1 MRRNDF
7 LWEGCENAPATAA
20 RKYSS
25 SRNANVRSGVKS
37 NRSFVLSLATC
48 FLLLFAV
55 CALPAWGQ
63 AVSTGTIVGTVT
75 DNSGAVVVGASVT
88 LVDKATGDTRTTT
101 TNDVGHYI
109 FSNVPPSTYTI
120 KFKQPGFSE
129 LDVTDATV
137 LVGTQLTENAQMK
150 LGAIATTITVTETAG
165 AELQT
170 MNATVGNTVTG
181 TALDSLPALGRD
193 AGTFMTLQPGVSPDG
208 AVAGAVEDQSTF
220 TLDGGQNSNDM
231 DGSMNVYTTSYA
243 NDPTGGAMGGAPT
256 GVMPTPIDSV
266 EEFKVNTAGQTA
278 DFNSSAGAQVE
289 MVTRRG
295 TNAWH
300 GSGYEY
306 YLDNNWDANS
316 WTNNNTQTALPDY
329 HYSRFGGRVGGPII
343 PKQIL
348 GGKTYFFA
356 NYEGFRWPNVD
367 TYAHSVPSPNME
379 AGILTFNNAAGQPIN
394 YNIKTYDPRGIG
406 IDPTIQAMWQKYEPQ
421 GTPAGCG
428 PVGGGSRC
436 DGVNEFGFVGNIALP
451 QTTNFGVT
459 RVDHDFGTKW
469 HLNTTYHYFNEH
481 KATNSQV
488 DIGGVF
494 PGDTLG
500 TAAALSNRPQQTWF
514 YTVGLTTNISPN
526 VTNDFHYSY
535 LRNYWA
541 WDTANA
547 PPQPGTDSTGVLEP
561 FGESSTQDLAPY
573 NVNTQNIRTRFWDG
587 HDNYLRDDIT
597 VLHGNHLFQ
606 FGGIYQRNWDYHQRT
621 DNGGGINY
629 TLTYQIGD
637 TLGAGLVDMSSLYAA
652 GYAGGAA
659 NETAATDRAA
669 ATVLGIVTDSQIAYT
684 RSGQSLKLN
693 PSLTPAFDQSTI
705 PYYNVYFSDSWH
717 MKPSFTLTFGL
728 GYTIEMPPTEVQGK
742 QVEVVDASDQML
754 NLGDYFAQRQAFAL
768 QGQVYNPE
776 VGYALVGN
784 VGSGLKYPYNPYYGS
799 FSPRI
804 SAAWNP
810 QFDADSMF
818 GKVFGANN
826 TVIRGGYNRIYG
838 RLNGVDQVLV
848 PLLGEGLIQPT
859 QCKLALASGS
869 CGPTTPTANTAFRI
883 GIDGNTA
890 PIPAATPTLP
900 QPIFPGVNNVAA
912 AAGEG
917 FDPNF
922 RPNAIDSFDLTI
934 QRQLSPKLILEVGY
948 IGRRISHEYQ
958 PVNINAVP
966 YMMTLGGQT
975 FASAYAAVENALGC
989 TKSFVQ
995 CGANPSVS
1003 VPVQPFFEAA
1013 LSNTGYCNGFSS
1025 CTAAVVSQTNPNAL
1039 SGSGEFGNFTSQS
1052 VWSLWSHLDNGGVG
1066 GAVGG
1071 GTAPGWNFPRSMLNS
1086 PIAATCTAGNSNGC
1100 SGQMSGGVALNAS
1113 IGHGNYNAAFA
1124 SFKTTDWHGVT
1135 SQQNFTFSRAL
1146 GTGADVQATSEYTP
1160 DNPFNLNEM
1169 YGRQNFDHTLVY
1181 NLYIAYQPPVYKGQH
1196 GLIRRLAGGWSFAPV
1211 FTAGTGAPQECNTL
1225 TADSQSF
1232 GAGDGSNYFDN
1243 ENCLF
1248 TTRPPNPSVH
1258 ETFHPAV
1265 AGVSA
1270 AYDTVNYFA
1279 NPQAVANSAR
1289 APILGLDQNDGGSGI
1304 LSNPPYWNMDFQI
1317 KKLTN
1322 LSERFSIETQFMFL
1336 NIFNHP
1342 QFNAGSTGSDPLDIG
1357 NLPGAWGDSSA
1368 QANNPRAMEFG
1379 IRLNF

>member
-1 MRRNDF
+1 MPRGLF
-7 LWEGCENAPATAA
+7 IGEGCESAGQTFAPEC
-20 RKYSS
+20 SS
-25 SRNANVRSGVKS
+25 SRNASVRSGVKGNHS
-37 NRSFVLSLATC
+37 VALSIVSMSL
-48 FLLLFAV
+48 FLFAL

-63 AVSTGTIVGTVT
+63 AVATGTVVGTVT
-75 DNSGAVVVGASVT
+75 DNSGAVVAGASVT
-88 LVDKATGDTRTTT
+88 LVDNARGDTRTTT

-109 FSNVPPSTYTI
+109 FSNTPPATYTI
-120 KFKQPGFSE
+120 KFKKSGFSE
-129 LDVTDATV
+129 FDITNATV
-137 LVGTQLTENAQMK
+137 LVGTQLNENVQMK
-150 LGAIATTITVTETAG
+150 LGSVSTTVTVTETAG

-231 DGSMNVYTTSYA
+231 DGTMATYTVSYA

-295 TNAWH
+295 TSNWH
-300 GSGYEY
+300 GSVYEY
-306 YLDNNWDANS
+306 YLDNNWNANS
-316 WTNNNTQTALPDY
+316 WTNNNTQTPLPDY

-343 PKQIL
+343 PKEIL

-356 NYEGFRWPNVD
+356 NYEGFRWPNVG

-379 AGILTFNNAAGQPIN
+379 VGILTFSGVN
-394 YNIKTYDPRGIG
+394 YNIKNYDPRGIG

-428 PVGGGSRC
+428 AVGGGSRC

-451 QTTNFGVT
+451 QTSNFGVT
-459 RVDHDFGTKW
+459 RFDHDFGTKW
-469 HLNTTYHYFNEH
+469 HLNTTYHYCNQ
-481 KATNSQV
+481 KRATDSQV

-500 TAAALSNRPQQTWF
+500 TAASLSNRPQQTWF
-514 YTVGLTTNISPN
+514 YTAGLTTNISPN

-535 LRNYWA
+535 LRNFWA
-541 WDTANA
+541 WETANA

-561 FGESSTQDLAPY
+561 FGESATQDLAPY
-573 NVNTQNIRTRFWDG
+573 NVNTQQVRTRFWDG

-597 VLHGNHLFQ
+597 VLHSNHLFQ

-637 TLGAGLVDMSSLYAA
+637 TPGAGLVNMSSLYAA
-652 GYAGGAA
+652 GYVGGAA

-669 ATVLGIVTDSQIAYT
+669 AAVLGIVTDSQVAYT
-684 RSGQSLKLN
+684 RSGASLTLN
-693 PSLTPAFDQSTI
+693 PPLTPAFDQSTI

-742 QVEVVDASDQML
+742 QVEVVDASGQML
-754 NLGDYFAQRQAFAL
+754 NLEGYLAQRKAFAL

-776 VGYALVGN
+776 VGYALVSN

-810 QFDADSMF
+810 QFSTDTFMGKLF
-818 GKVFGANN
+818 GGSN

-859 QCKLALASGS
+859 QCKLALASGA
-869 CGPTTPTANTAFRI
+869 CGPTTPTAGTAFRI
-883 GIDGNTA
+883 GVDGNTA

-900 QPIFPGVNNVAA
+900 QPIFPGFNNVAA

-917 FDPNF
+917 FDTNF

-948 IGRRISHEYQ
+948 IGRRITHEYQ

-989 TKSFVQ
+989 TTSFVQ
-995 CGANPSVS
+995 CGANPGAV

-1013 LSNTGYCNGFSS
+1013 LSGTGYCNGFSS
-1025 CTAAVVSQTNPNAL
+1025 CTAAVVSQVNPNAA
-1039 SGSGEFGNFTSQS
+1039 SGSGEFGSFTSQS
-1052 VWSLWSHLDNGGVG
+1052 VWGLWSDLDNGGIG

-1113 IGHGNYNAAFA
+1113 IGYGNYNGAFF
-1124 SFKTTDWHGVT
+1124 SFKSTDWHGVT

-1160 DNPFNLNEM
+1160 DDPFNLNEM
-1169 YGRQNFDHTLVY
+1169 YGRQNFDHTFVY
-1181 NLYIAYQPPVYKGQH
+1181 NLYIAYQPPIYKGQH
-1196 GLIRRLAGGWSFAPV
+1196 GLIGRLAGGWSLAPIFA
-1211 FTAGTGAPQECNTL
+1211 AGTGNPQECNTL
-1225 TADSQSF
+1225 SADSQSF
-1232 GAGDGSNYFDN
+1232 GAGDGVNYADN

-1248 TTRPPNPSVH
+1248 TTRPPSPSVH
-1258 ETFHPAV
+1258 ETFHPASG
-1265 AGVSA
+1265 ASP
-1270 AYDTVNYFA
+1270 AYTEVNYFA
-1279 NPQAVANSAR
+1279 NPAAVAATAR
-1289 APILGLDQNDGGSGI
+1289 APILGLDQHDGGTGV
-1304 LSNPPYWNMDFQI
+1304 LSNLPYWNMDLQL

-1336 NIFNHP
+1336 NVFNHP
-1342 QFNAGSTGSDPLDIG
+1342 QFNAASTGNDPLDIG
-1357 NLPGAWGDSSA
+1357 NLPNAWGDSSA

>member
-1 MRRNDF
+1 MRRSVLLRD
-7 LWEGCENAPATAA
+7 GCESVAQTAA
-20 RKYSS
+20 RECFSS
-25 SRNANVRSGVKS
+25 GNAERSSFSVEGS
-37 NRSFVLSLATC
+37 RSFALSFASI

-55 CALPAWGQ
+55 CTMPSWGQ
-63 AVSTGTIVGTVT
+63 AVATGTLVGTVT
-75 DNSGAVVVGASVT
+75 DNSGAVVAGASVT
-88 LVDKATGDTRTTT
+88 ATDNATGDTRTTT
-101 TNDVGHYI
+101 TNDVGHYAFPNI
-109 FSNVPPSTYTI
+109 QPATYTI
-120 KFKQPGFSE
+120 KFKKTGFAE
-129 LDVTDATV
+129 LDITNATV
-137 LVGTQLTENAQMK
+137 LVGTQLTENVQMK
-150 LGAIATTITVTETAG
+150 LGTVATTVTVTETAG

-208 AVAGAVEDQSTF
+208 SVAGAVEDQSTF

-231 DGSMNVYTTSYA
+231 DGTMNTYTPSYA

-295 TNAWH
+295 TNNWH
-300 GSGYEY
+300 GSAYEY

-329 HYSRFGGRVGGPII
+329 HYSRFGGRAGGPVI
-343 PKQIL
+343 PKEIL
-348 GGKTYFFA
+348 GGKTYFFS
-356 NYEGFRWPNVD
+356 NYEGFRWPNVG

-379 AGILTFNNAAGQPIN
+379 AGIVTFNGVN
-394 YNIKTYDPRGIG
+394 YNLKNYDPRGIG
-406 IDPTIQAMWQKYEPQ
+406 IDPTIQVMWQKYEPQ

-451 QTTNFGVT
+451 QTSNFGVA

-469 HLNTTYHYFNEH
+469 HLNTTYHYYNEH
-481 KATNSQV
+481 RATSDQV
-488 DIGGVF
+488 DIGGAF
-494 PGDTLG
+494 PGDALG
-500 TAAALSNRPQQTWF
+500 TAASLSNRPEQSWF
-514 YTVGLTTNISPN
+514 YTAGLTTNISSN

-535 LRNYWA
+535 LRNFWA

-547 PPQPGTDSTGVLEP
+547 PPQPGTDSAGVLEP
-561 FGESSTQDLAPY
+561 FGESAIQELAPY
-573 NVNTQNIRTRFWDG
+573 NVNTQQARRRFWDG
-587 HDNYLRDDIT
+587 HDNYLRDDVT

-606 FGGIYQRNWDYHQRT
+606 FGGIYQRNWDWHSRT

-629 TLTYQIGD
+629 TLTYQIGS
-637 TLGAGLVDMSSLYAA
+637 TSGAGLVDMSSLYAA

-659 NETAATDRAA
+659 NETTATDRAA
-669 ATVLGIVTDSQIAYT
+669 AAVLGIVTASQVAYT
-684 RSGQSLKLN
+684 RSGPSLSLN
-693 PSLTPAFDQSTI
+693 GPLTPAFDQSTI

-717 MKPSFTLTFGL
+717 MKPSFTFTYGL
-728 GYTIEMPPTEVQGK
+728 GYTIEMPPTEAQGK
-742 QVEVVDASDQML
+742 QVEVVDASGQML
-754 NLGDYFAQRQAFAL
+754 NLEGYMAQRKAFAL

-810 QFDADSMF
+810 QFNADSML
-818 GKVFGANN
+818 GKIFGANN

-848 PLLGEGLIQPT
+848 PLLGEGLIQPV
-859 QCKLALASGS
+859 QCKLALASGA
-869 CGPTTPTANTAFRI
+869 CGPATPTADSAFRI

-900 QPIFPGVNNVAA
+900 QPIFPGFNNVAA

-917 FDPNF
+917 FDTNF

-934 QRQLSPKLILEVGY
+934 QRQLSSKLILEVGY
-948 IGRRISHEYQ
+948 IGRRITHEYQ

-966 YMMTLGGQT
+966 YMMTMGGQS
-975 FASAYAAVENALGC
+975 FATAYAAVETAMGC
-989 TKSFVQ
+989 TTSFVA
-995 CGANPSVS
+995 CGANPNVT

-1013 LSNTGYCNGFSS
+1013 LSGTGYCTGFSS
-1025 CTAAVVSQTNPNAL
+1025 CTAAVVSQVNPNVA
-1039 SGSGEFGNFTSQS
+1039 SGAGEFGRFTSQS
-1052 VWSLWSHLDNGGVG
+1052 VWSLWSDLDKGGIAG
-1066 GAVGG
+1066 GPG
-1071 GTAPGWNFPRSMLNS
+1071 GTTLPGWNFPRSMLNS
-1086 PIAATCTAGNSNGC
+1086 PIYSQCAGALTNGC

-1113 IGHGNYNAAFA
+1113 IGHGNYNGAFF

-1160 DNPFNLNEM
+1160 DDPFNLNTM
-1169 YGRQNFDHTLVY
+1169 YGRQNFDHTFVY
-1181 NLYIAYQPPVYKGQH
+1181 NLYIAYVPPVYKGQH
-1196 GLIRRLAGGWSFAPV
+1196 GFMGHLAGGWSLAPI
-1211 FTAGTGAPQECNTL
+1211 FTAGTGNPQECNTL

-1232 GAGDGSNYFDN
+1232 GSGDGTNYFNN

-1258 ETFHPAV
+1258 ETFHAASGSNPA
-1265 AGVSA
+1265 
-1270 AYDTVNYFA
+1270 YTDVNYFA
-1279 NPQAVANSAR
+1279 NPAAVAATAR
-1289 APILGLDQNDGGSGI
+1289 APILGLDQHDGGSGI
-1304 LSNPPYWNMDFQI
+1304 LSNAPYWNLDFQL

-1336 NIFNHP
+1336 NVFNHP
-1342 QFNAGSTGSDPLDIG
+1342 QFNAGATGNDPLDIG